1 MKRAKISNYLAGYLD
16 VCADGPFTERL
27 INICMHRSLPIWD
40 IKRCGSNRIIFKT
53 TPQAYKQLRTPAFRT
68 RSHVRITKRCGV
80 PFVFRRYSK
89 RRVVICGAVILFM
102 LLWYT
107 STHIMGITIYGNK
120 LLNTDEVLSALENC
134 GIKLGTK
141 TSEIVPDSIRNRMM
155 AELDELA
162 WIGINANGSR
172 VYIEVVE
179 RIQKDEGIEKD
190 GVACNLVASKDGEIE
205 SITVREGQTLVNVGS
220 GIRKGDVLVSG
231 IVDNNINGF
240 GYVKARGE
248 VYAKTRYTKTRSYP
262 LEYSEEVPTG
272 ERKKRYTVSVL
283 NFKLPLFF
291 GKNAPYETY
300 SFTYEQKEFR
310 PPIDSVPSLFVICE
324 EYVCNRVEYKRRTPA
339 QAIETGYA
347 ELIDEIKSELGDGVE
362 IINQST
368 VHTLNEHGEVEVTAE
383 VICRENIA
391 EPVIIEKTLPEE

>member
-1 MKRAKISNYLAGYLD
+1 MKRIKIYNYITGYLD
-16 VCADGPFTERL
+16 VRADGPFTERL
-27 INICMHRSLPIWD
+27 INICMHRNLSIWD
-40 IKRCGSNRIIFKT
+40 IKRCGSSRITFKT
-53 TPQAYKQLRTPAFRT
+53 TPYAYKQLRTPAFRT
-68 RSHVRITKRCGV
+68 RSRVRITKRCGI
-80 PFVFRRYSK
+80 PFVFQRYSK
-89 RRVVICGAVILFM
+89 RRFVICGAIILIM

-107 STHIMGITIYGNK
+107 STHIMGITVYGNK
-120 LLNTDEVLSALENC
+120 RINTDEILSALENC
-134 GIKLGTK
+134 GITLGTK

-155 AELDELA
+155 GELDELA

-190 GVACNLVASKDGEIE
+190 GIACNLVASKDGEIE
-205 SITVREGQTLVNVGS
+205 SISVREGQTLVNVGS

-231 IVDNNINGF
+231 IVDNSINGF
-240 GYVKARGE
+240 RYVKARGE
-248 VYAKTRYTKTRSYP
+248 IYAKTKYSKTKSYP
-262 LEYSEEVPTG
+262 LEYKEEVPTG
-272 ERKKRYTVSVL
+272 ENKKRYTLSVL
-283 NFKLPLFF
+283 NFKFPLFF
-291 GKNAPYETY
+291 GKSAPYETY
-300 SFTYEQKEFR
+300 SYTYEQKEYR
-310 PPIDSVPSLFVICE
+310 APIDSIPSLFVICE

-391 EPVIIEKTLPEE
+391 EPVIIEKTLSEE